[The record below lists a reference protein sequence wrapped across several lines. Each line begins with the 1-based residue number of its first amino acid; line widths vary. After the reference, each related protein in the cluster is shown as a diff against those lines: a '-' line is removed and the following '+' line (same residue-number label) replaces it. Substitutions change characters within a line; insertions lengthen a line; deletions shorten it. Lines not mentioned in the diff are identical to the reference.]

1 MLQAFLFFF
10 LAPAIFLFRLDID
23 ECTTN
28 VHNCDPL
35 AVCSNTVGSFH
46 CTCIA
51 GYKGNGTTCVGER
64 CFRVQVTQVGVA
76 CRSLWQC
83 TDRFK
88 DGSFLCSMQLIKSFI
103 GTTCTIKLFK
113 IHARSQDSIDI
124 DGCAISAHNCHG
136 VECWLNLHPIFI
148 LFSHLF
154 QVNIF
159 KCIIFFLTILKSAP
173 AC

>member
-1 MLQAFLFFF
+1 MATERVHFTLITTCILNAQAFFFF

-88 DGSFLCSMQLIKSFI
+88 DESFL
-103 GTTCTIKLFK
+103 
-113 IHARSQDSIDI
+113 
-124 DGCAISAHNCHG
+124 
-136 VECWLNLHPIFI
+136 
-148 LFSHLF
+148 
-154 QVNIF
+154 
-159 KCIIFFLTILKSAP
+159 
-173 AC
+173 

>member
-88 DGSFLCSMQLIKSFI
+88 DESFL
-103 GTTCTIKLFK
+103 
-113 IHARSQDSIDI
+113 
-124 DGCAISAHNCHG
+124 
-136 VECWLNLHPIFI
+136 
-148 LFSHLF
+148 
-154 QVNIF
+154 
-159 KCIIFFLTILKSAP
+159 
-173 AC
+173 